1 MAISD
6 LFRGRALNAIDKKG
20 RVSVPS
26 DFRATI
32 QTRHRRVIK
41 QDEFD
46 PAEGD
51 ADARHAAAGKVV
63 IVARDRQRP
72 CLIAFENQFTREYAA
87 KIERRHEDLR
97 GEERDA
103 AIQRDMKMLGSTFDL
118 AWDVNGRI
126 VLSARLCERIGVN
139 PNAENGRD
147 NLVFFHGVGETFE
160 IWNPE
165 TFAAA
170 MEGDDPDLAEDVR
183 DMIADKAK

>member
-1 MAISD
+1 M
-6 LFRGRALNAIDKKG
+6 NAIDKKG

-32 QTRHRRVIK
+32 QTRHRRVIN
-41 QDEFD
+41 QDSFD

-51 ADARHAAAGKVV
+51 AETRHAAAGKVV
-63 IVARDRQRP
+63 IVTRDKQRP

-87 KIERRHEDLR
+87 KVERRHADLR

-103 AIQRDMKMLGSTFDL
+103 AIQRDMDMLGNTFDL

-126 VLSARLCERIGVN
+126 VLSNRLCQRIGVD

-147 NLVFFHGVGETFE
+147 NLVLFRGVGETFE

-165 TFAAA
+165 TFAASVEA
-170 MEGDDPDLAEDVR
+170 ADPDLADDVR